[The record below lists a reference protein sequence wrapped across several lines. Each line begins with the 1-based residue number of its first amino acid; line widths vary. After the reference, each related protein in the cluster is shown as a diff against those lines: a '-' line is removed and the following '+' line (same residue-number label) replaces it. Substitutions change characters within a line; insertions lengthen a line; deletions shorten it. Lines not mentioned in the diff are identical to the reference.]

1 MPHTLKVLTS
11 KPMSFKE
18 STDFLWELAY
28 GDAETSTEGT
38 LIYHMSRRAKTTP
51 ELHNVR
57 QNFFEHLSIGLS
69 KDENVVGNIRFD
81 TSGMNM
87 DGVLSDLNDLYPDK
101 SFELN
106 DEPLSDAEWVAFELA
121 VVLRSTNVDHSL
133 QIDEKL
139 SLDDLNFINTVA
151 QDFENHY
158 KYSRKV
164 EFCDYHNS
172 WEFNIT
178 PLRLKSE

>member
-18 STDFLWELAY
+18 KTDFLWELAY

-38 LIYHMSRRAKTTP
+38 LIYHMSRRAKSTP
-51 ELHNVR
+51 ELHKVR
-57 QNFFEHLSIGLS
+57 QNFFNCLSISLS
-69 KDENVVGNIRFD
+69 KDINVVGKIRFD
-81 TSGMNM
+81 TSGLDMT
-87 DGVLSDLNDLYPDK
+87 GVLSDLDYLYSDK
-101 SFELN
+101 RFELS
-106 DEPLSDAEWVAFELA
+106 DETISDAEWVAFELA
-121 VVLRSTNVDHSL
+121 VVLRSTNIDHSL
-133 QIDEKL
+133 QLEDKL
-139 SLDDLNFINTVA
+139 SLDDLNFINNVA

-178 PLRLKSE
+178 PLRLKSK